1 MQPYLLPNIELI
13 NLMSEI
19 IPDDTIFNY
28 STNLDGFKREPNNL
42 VGIFGMN
49 YNTSKINLP
58 ICPKRIILLF
68 QSLNILQIKWDSLK
82 DIL

>member
-28 STNLDGFKREPNNL
+28 STNLDGFKREP
-42 VGIFGMN
+42 
-49 YNTSKINLP
+49 K
-58 ICPKRIILLF
+58 
-68 QSLNILQIKWDSLK
+68 
-82 DIL
+82 